1 MVKSFCTKAL
11 LSAGFIAFGASIA
24 SPALADDDDE
34 VELVTCEQ
42 SIGTI
47 ALIDSPSAGWS
58 QWDLGSPR
66 MLITRLA
73 TESGCFTP
81 HAGGAGEPAR
91 FLVTAIAGTQEEVDQ
106 GINVATGVATEAL
119 LRSGAASGILSSVP
133 FGGAALGM
141 LGGLG
146 GRRTTVAAGL
156 TVVSPANGQPLAAG
170 TGSVSRSSLSFR
182 GNSGAWARGV
192 ADTTGYADNRNGRK
206 LTEAFIIAFNELVA
220 QRAALDAAPEAGAS
234 APAAAGEGSAIVAVD
249 TAMRSAASASASQ
262 VRSLR
267 AGTQLTPTGKRE
279 GLWIELADNYG
290 TTGWVSVEDLQ

>member
-1 MVKSFCTKAL
+1 MAKTFAKLAL
-11 LSAGFIAFGASIA
+11 CGIAAMALSAT
-24 SPALADDDDE
+24 PALADDDE
-34 VELVTCEQ
+34 VELVKCDQ
-42 SIGTI
+42 SIGSI
-47 ALIDSPSAGWS
+47 ALVDSPGAGWS

-73 TESGCFTP
+73 SESGCFTP

-119 LRSGAASGILSSVP
+119 IRSGAATGLLSSVP

-156 TVVSPANGQPLAAG
+156 TVVSPSNGQPLAAG
-170 TGSVSRSSLSFR
+170 TGSVRSSSLSFR
-182 GNSGAWARGV
+182 GRNGSWARGL
-192 ADTTGYADNRNGRK
+192 AETTGYEGSSNGRK
-206 LTEAFIIAFNELVA
+206 LTEAFIIAFNQLVA
-220 QRAALDAAPEAGAS
+220 QRAALDAAPAAGTTGAA
-234 APAAAGEGSAIVAVD
+234 APAAATPGAVVAVE
-249 TAMRSAASASASQ
+249 TAMRASASATAAE

-267 AGTQLTPTGKRE
+267 AGTELNPTGNRD
-279 GLWIELADNYG
+279 GLWLEVEDNYG
-290 TTGWVSVEDLQ
+290 TRGWVSVEALQ